1 MRVVR
6 RDTLGHFP
14 RTPRPLWVETVEEAH
29 RRTRR
34 RCVHAGSRVCAHT
47 CAPAPMCVTTAL
59 DTPRRNGKG
68 TRAGHDVGTKRKPGV
83 HSFKARN

>member
-1 MRVVR
+1 MCVVR

-34 RCVHAGSRVCAHT
+34 RCVHAGHVCVHTRV
-47 CAPAPMCVTTAL
+47 PLLPCV
-59 DTPRRNGKG
+59 
-68 TRAGHDVGTKRKPGV
+68 
-83 HSFKARN
+83 